1 MSLTA
6 APARWSTSRWTTSAY
21 PEPADTTPMELDA
34 LGQHYDRCQVKRG
47 RWFSLQCMAEA
58 LHGSVA
64 PRFVTTLVVA
74 TLVIGVGALAL

>member
-1 MSLTA
+1 MSFLPP
-6 APARWSTSRWTTSAY
+6 APDRNRWSTAAFSD
-21 PEPADTTPMELDA
+21 PADTTPMELNA
-34 LGQHYDRCQVKRG
+34 LGEHFDNCQGRRG

-74 TLVIGVGALAL
+74 TVMIGVGALAL

>member
-1 MSLTA
+1 MSVSA
-6 APARWSTSRWTTSAY
+6 ASHRWTTAAY
-21 PEPADTTPMELDA
+21 PEPADTSPMELDA
-34 LGQHYDRCQVKRG
+34 LGQHYDHCQGKRG
-47 RWFSLQCMAEA
+47 RWFSIQCMAEA

>member
-1 MSLTA
+1 MSATA
-6 APARWSTSRWTTSAY
+6 VSPRWSSIRWTTSAY
-21 PEPADTTPMELDA
+21 PEPADTKPLELDE

-47 RWFSLQCMAEA
+47 RWFSLHCMVEA
-58 LHGSVA
+58 LHRSVA